1 MSRGLGEGYKRQ
13 VEARAYNYG
22 SEEPVAVHREIRS
35 GRAVGLVA
43 EIDNPDWSSDGRDL
57 QHIRVTAADA
67 DGRIDVRADIKLHF
81 AVEGPAR
88 IVGVINGDMS
98 SSELTVGDTRSLYR
112 GTCVVILRA
121 GHNPGEVKLT
131 ITPEGPEIPSIT
143 LPMELL

>member
-1 MSRGLGEGYKRQ
+1 MGQKNLWRFI
-13 VEARAYNYG
+13 
-22 SEEPVAVHREIRS
+22 EISS

-112 GTCVVILRA
+112 GDLCRDFARWT
-121 GHNPGEVKLT
+121 
-131 ITPEGPEIPSIT
+131 
-143 LPMELL
+143 